1 LDALDILVRTL
12 STPAPT
18 GPSRTRWQY
27 HSRSD
32 RHSKIACWGVLFD
45 LLQTSELLRSHVVD
59 GKVVFGVNH
68 VMRDFVNNKK
78 KALDLVLCRP
88 GNAENS
94 PKRRP
99 DTLMSLADRWSI
111 SLTVDQQA
119 KMNSLP
125 SIPEGPVG
133 AVLVALEAK
142 ATMTEHTKAGPRLYD
157 ELNSSHQIVHASSSK
172 ALSVGFFMVNASKSF
187 ISPDRN
193 KGGASP
199 AVTVTMHRQPAA
211 AAFSINVV
219 EGLPR
224 RSSASGVGYDG
235 MAIVVVDMPNDGRTP
250 VKLVTVPPAPQ
261 PGDIFNYDAMLT
273 RIANEYDATFARI

>member
-1 LDALDILVRTL
+1 MDALDILVRTL
-12 STPAPT
+12 SRPAPM
-18 GPSRTRWQY
+18 GPSKTLWQY

-45 LLQTSELLRSHVVD
+45 LLQTSDLLRAHVAE

-88 GNAENS
+88 GDADGS
-94 PKRRP
+94 LKRRP
-99 DTLMSLADRWSI
+99 ATLDGLADRWGI
-111 SLTVDQQA
+111 VLTDDQLRRL
-119 KMNSLP
+119 KSLP
-125 SIPEGPVG
+125 PISEGPVG

-142 ATMTEHTKAGPRLYD
+142 ATMTEHSKAGPRLYD

-193 KGGASP
+193 KAPSP
-199 AVTVTMHRQPAA
+199 VVTVTMHRQPDAA
-211 AAFSINVV
+211 ATSIRVV
-219 EGLPR
+219 ESLPR
-224 RSSASGVGYDG
+224 RSGTSGVGYDG
-235 MAIVVVDMPNDGRTP
+235 MAIVVVDMANDGETP
-250 VKLVTVPPAPQ
+250 VSLVTAPPAPQ
-261 PGDIFNYDAMLT
+261 PGDIFHYGSMLT
-273 RIANEYDATFARI
+273 RIANEYDATFVRI

>member
-1 LDALDILVRTL
+1 MDALDILVRTL
-12 STPAPT
+12 SVPAPM
-18 GPSRTRWQY
+18 GPSKTPWQY

-45 LLQTSELLRSHVVD
+45 LLQTSSLLRSHVAD
-59 GKVVFGVNH
+59 GAVVFGVNH

-88 GNAENS
+88 GNEVA
-94 PKRRP
+94 PKKRP
-99 DTLMSLADRWSI
+99 PATLAGLADRWQI
-111 SLTVDQQA
+111 SLTAEQKA
-119 KMNSLP
+119 KMMAMPAFS
-125 SIPEGPVG
+125 EGPVG

-172 ALSVGFFMVNASKSF
+172 ALSVGFFMVNASVDF

-193 KGGASP
+193 KGTAPGK
-199 AVTVTMHRQPAA
+199 TVTIHKQPAA
-211 AAFSINVV
+211 AAFSIGVV

-224 RSSASGVGYDG
+224 RSGASGTGYDG
-235 MAIVVVDMPNDGRTP
+235 MAIVVVDMPNDGVTQ
-250 VKLVTVPPAPQ
+250 VKLVTAPPAPQ
-261 PGDIFNYDAMLT
+261 PGDIFNYDSMLT
-273 RIANEYDATFARI
+273 RIANEYDATFSRI